1 MVFRMIIVLVA
12 AGQARASALQ
22 RTSDCAVPMEEDQAI
37 SLLQKEVDL
46 KPYGEEKEEF
56 LLRARESMRKSA
68 LYGREATVLMDL
80 YKVDQQL
87 EEAEAK
93 EKAEKQNATET
104 ATALPMEDVEQPE
117 AEQRSVPVATN
128 KAAAKAAEAKLDAEL
143 SALLRETEKPSA
155 EGDGQKLAKAQLE
168 TVAKE
173 ASPSAFGGPVKE
185 AAKEVATLG

>member
-1 MVFRMIIVLVA
+1 MVFRMITVLVA
-12 AGQARASALQ
+12 AGQARSSALQ
-22 RTSDCAVPMEEDQAI
+22 CTSDCAVPMEEDQAI

-46 KPYGEEKEEF
+46 KPYAEEKEEF

-117 AEQRSVPVATN
+117 AEQPSVPVATN
-128 KAAAKAAEAKLDAEL
+128 KAAAKAEEARLDAEL

-168 TVAKE
+168 TVAE
-173 ASPSAFGGPVKE
+173 EVSPFALGGPVKG
-185 AAKEVATLG
+185 AVKEVATLG